1 MKVRIKFKK
10 YGLMKF
16 IGHLDFMRAWQKFF
30 RQSGIPIAYSEGFNP
45 HQVFSIAAPLAV
57 GTTGDGEYLDL
68 KLSVDNYAMDTLV
81 EQVNAV
87 LPEGVD
93 LIEAICLPEKA
104 KAGMAACYAADY
116 VLTLSEALMA
126 KVNINNSIT
135 SFFSQSS
142 IMVKKKNK
150 KGKINDFDLAPGI
163 FTYTLSDNTIQ
174 CRLATGSSLNI
185 KPELLMDALFTYA
198 GFELDSFTDVLY
210 YSIHR
215 MEIYRQL
222 DPPKSLVQFD
232 TDKEES

>member
-1 MKVRIKFKK
+1 MKIRIKFKK

-68 KLSVDNYAMDTLV
+68 KLSVESYDMD
-81 EQVNAV
+81 QFKKQISAA
-87 LPEGVD
+87 LPEGVELVD
-93 LIEAICLPEKA
+93 ALVLPEKA

-116 VLTLSEALMA
+116 VLTLSDELKAKINDAEKIEAFL
-126 KVNINNSIT
+126 
-135 SFFSQSS
+135 SQST
-142 IMVKKKNK
+142 IVVKKKNK

-163 FTYTLSDNTIQ
+163 FAYEVSGKSIR

-185 KPELLMDALFTYA
+185 KPELLMDALFDYMDLRL
-198 GFELDSFTDVLY
+198 EQFTDTLF

-215 MEIYRQL
+215 LDIYQSTEPLRTLIEFEQN
-222 DPPKSLVQFD
+222 
-232 TDKEES
+232 EE